1 MKQLSPDIEVFL
13 SHVESAGLG
22 LRKRTDIGLIFE
34 YAALHNNSDQINDL
48 IFTGKIVWNTYSALK
63 KRNQSDEGYD
73 LLEKQFM
80 ESVHTLRNGIC
91 QQSIGYTKEEQSRIE
106 EIYLTMSQ
114 GTLRNIVD
122 LAHDLSEIKNLQ
134 NSAKH
139 KK

>member
-13 SHVESAGLG
+13 SHIESAGIS
-22 LRKRTDIGLIFE
+22 LRKKTDIGLIFD
-34 YAALHNNSDQINDL
+34 YAALYNNFDQINDL
-48 IFTGKIVWNTYSALK
+48 VFTGKIVWNTYSALK
-63 KRNQSDEGYD
+63 KRNQTDEGYD

-80 ESVHTLRNGIC
+80 ESVHTLRNSIC

>member
-13 SHVESAGLG
+13 SHIESAGIS
-22 LRKRTDIGLIFE
+22 LRKKTDIGLIFD
-34 YAALHNNSDQINDL
+34 YAALHNNFDQINDL
-48 IFTGKIVWNTYSALK
+48 IFTGKIVWNTY
-63 KRNQSDEGYD
+63 DEGYD

-80 ESVHTLRNGIC
+80 ESVHTLRNSIC

>member
-13 SHVESAGLG
+13 SHIESAGIS
-22 LRKRTDIGLIFE
+22 LRKRTDIGLIFD
-34 YAALHNNSDQINDL
+34 YAALYNNFDQINDL
-48 IFTGKIVWNTYSALK
+48 VFTGKIVWNTYSALK
-63 KRNQSDEGYD
+63 KRNQTDEGYD

-80 ESVHTLRNGIC
+80 ESVHTLRNSIC

>member
-13 SHVESAGLG
+13 SHLESEGIG
-22 LRKRTDIGLIFE
+22 LRKRSDIGLIFD

-80 ESVHTLRNGIC
+80 ESVHTLRNSVC
-91 QQSIGYTKEEQSRIE
+91 QLSIRYTQEEQSRIE

-134 NSAKH
+134 NSAKY

>member
-13 SHVESAGLG
+13 THVESAGIS
-22 LRKRTDIGLIFE
+22 LRKRIDIGLIFD
-34 YAALHNNSDQINDL
+34 YAALHNNYDQINDL
-48 IFTGKIVWNTYSALK
+48 VFTGKIVWNTYSALK
-63 KRNQSDEGYD
+63 KRNQTDEGYD

-80 ESVHTLRNGIC
+80 ESVHTLRNSIC

>member
-13 SHVESAGLG
+13 SHVESAGIG
-22 LRKRTDIGLIFE
+22 LRKRADIGLIFE
-34 YAALHNNSDQINDL
+34 YAAFHNNSDQINDL

-80 ESVHTLRNGIC
+80 ESVHTLRNSLFE
-91 QQSIGYTKEEQSRIE
+91 QSIGYTQEEQSRIE
-106 EIYLTMSQ
+106 EIYLGMSQ

-134 NSAKH
+134 NSSKH

>member
-13 SHVESAGLG
+13 SHIESAGIS
-22 LRKRTDIGLIFE
+22 LRKKTDIGLIFD
-34 YAALHNNSDQINDL
+34 YAALHNNFDQINDL

-80 ESVHTLRNGIC
+80 ESVHTLRNSIC

>member
-13 SHVESAGLG
+13 SHIESAGIA
-22 LRKRTDIGLIFE
+22 LRKRTDIGLIFD
-34 YAALHNNSDQINDL
+34 YAALNNNSDQINDL

-63 KRNQSDEGYD
+63 KRNQTDEGYD

-80 ESVHTLRNGIC
+80 ESVHTLRNSIC
-91 QQSIGYTKEEQSRIE
+91 QQSTGYTKEEQSRIE

-134 NSAKH
+134 NNAKH

>member
-13 SHVESAGLG
+13 SHIESAGIS
-22 LRKRTDIGLIFE
+22 LRKKTDIGLIFD
-34 YAALHNNSDQINDL
+34 YAALHNNFDQINDL

-63 KRNQSDEGYD
+63 KRNQTDEGYD

-80 ESVHTLRNGIC
+80 ESVHTLRNSIC
-91 QQSIGYTKEEQSRIE
+91 KQSIGYTKEEQSRIE